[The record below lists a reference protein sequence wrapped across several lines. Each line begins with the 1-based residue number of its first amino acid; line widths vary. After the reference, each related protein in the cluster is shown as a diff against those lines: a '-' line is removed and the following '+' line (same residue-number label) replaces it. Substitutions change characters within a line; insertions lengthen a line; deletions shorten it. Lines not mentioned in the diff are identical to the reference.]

1 MAWVR
6 VLAGC
11 ALVVGC
17 GGGGGG
23 ASGPVGR
30 EGDADNDGLSDA
42 EEASLGTNPAVPDTD
57 GDGKKDGDEVHKF
70 KTDPTKVD
78 TDGDGAGDGL
88 EIRNGTNPLVV
99 DVAPPAPG
107 PDAIRAEDDGISD
120 AGPQNPAVGAAPQ
133 PMWQCGGGVD
143 RHWLIA
149 TSCFVQKPGGT
160 FTMGAQRV
168 NKDAPSFDPL
178 AQPDEAPVRQV
189 TVSPFWIQVSE
200 ATAGL
205 YARCIR
211 AGVCTADD
219 VIATGPHSTLVDPE
233 RQKYPV
239 TGVSW
244 EGASKLCG
252 WLGGR
257 LPTEAE
263 WELAAR
269 GTDGRIYPW
278 GSNATCGFSTERVGR
293 EGGGSLDNCA
303 ATGPRPTEDHPLSG
317 IGGMRHLSGNVW
329 EWTQDLYGP
338 YDPASTVDPRGARTG
353 THRTQ
358 RGGGWLSSSSDD
370 FRAAGRASVP
380 PDVKL
385 PDVGFR
391 CVWTGRPE

>member
-17 GGGGGG
+17 GGGG
-23 ASGPVGR
+23 ASGPVGS

-42 EEASLGTNPAVPDTD
+42 EETSLGTNPAVPDTD

-107 PDAIRAEDDGISD
+107 PDAIHADDDGISD
-120 AGPQNPAVGAAPQ
+120 AGPQNPVVGAAPQ

-149 TSCFVQKPGGT
+149 TGCFLQKAGGT

-168 NKDAPSFDPL
+168 DKAAAAFDPL

-189 TVSPFWIQVSE
+189 TVAPFWIQASE

-205 YARCIR
+205 YARCVR

-219 VIATGPHSTLVDPE
+219 VIASGPLSTLADPE
-233 RQKYPV
+233 RQKYPI
-239 TGVSW
+239 TGVTW
-244 EGASKLCG
+244 AGASKLCG

-263 WELAAR
+263 WEFAAR
-269 GTDGRIYPW
+269 GTDGRVYPW
-278 GSNATCGFSTERVGR
+278 GSAPTCGFSTERVGR
-293 EGGGSLDNCA
+293 EGPGSLDNCA
-303 ATGPRPTEDHPLSG
+303 ATGPRPTEDHPLAG
-317 IGGMRHLSGNVW
+317 IGGVRHLSGNVW

-338 YDPASTVDPRGARTG
+338 YDPASTVDPRGAKAG